1 MTLGADFLA
10 GITLQKSLLMLTLQL
25 DVERVVAPE
34 GGASSGATHRPFG
47 VATSANHLI
56 VAVLRQMTD
65 PAREMA

>member
-1 MTLGADFLA
+1 MTLQANFLA
-10 GITLQKSLLMLTLQL
+10 VTPLQNGLLMLTLQL
-25 DVERVVAPE
+25 DTERVVAPE

-56 VAVLRQMTD
+56 VAVVRQMTD